1 MRAAPIRHEV
11 LTELMPDHEIR
22 AYPAVLSTESEAQRW
37 ARAGAPHGALVVAD
51 YQVSPRGKG
60 GLPWEIPA
68 EGAGFSIIVR
78 RKYLEH
84 EEGRLYM
91 AAVTALADTGARP
104 SIAWP
109 DRVYQGERELGAT
122 TVFSEVALLQIVW
135 AVVSF
140 MLLDTG
146 EATEHSIAELTGR
159 LDERLAQDAAALLS
173 DYEPMLA
180 ETGKEVEAHL
190 VPMGPTGRRIAGTA
204 EGVDIDGSLRI
215 KTTGGGVA
223 AARPQHVALLEVS
236 P

>member
-1 MRAAPIRHEV
+1 MRAPRISLDV
-11 LTELMPDHEIR
+11 LTELVPDREIR
-22 AYPAVLSTESEAQRW
+22 AFPAVLSTESEAQRW

-51 YQVSPRGKG
+51 YQVSPRGRG

-68 EGAGFSIIVR
+68 AGAGFSIIVR

-104 SIAWP
+104 TVAWP
-109 DRVYQGERELGAT
+109 DRVYQGERHLGTT
-122 TVFSEVALLQIVW
+122 TVFAEVALLQITW

-146 EATEHSIAELTGR
+146 GAPEHSIAEIAGR
-159 LDERLAQDAAALLS
+159 VDERLAQEPAALLS

-180 ETGKEVEAHL
+180 ETGKGVDAHL

-204 EGVDIDGSLRI
+204 EGADIDGSLMI
-215 KTTGGGVA
+215 KTTGGRVVA
-223 AARPQHVALLEVS
+223 VRPQHVALLEVS